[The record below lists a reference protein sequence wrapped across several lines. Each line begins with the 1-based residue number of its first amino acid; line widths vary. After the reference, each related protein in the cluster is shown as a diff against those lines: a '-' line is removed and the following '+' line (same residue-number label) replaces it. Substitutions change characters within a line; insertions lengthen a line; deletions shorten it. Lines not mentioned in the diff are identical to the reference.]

1 MKNQKMK
8 TSLLRSAKARVI
20 VAAVAVIG
28 VATAGVVVWQSN
40 AKRVQLHGA
49 GNVAQA
55 PDIENIPGTGNPTA
69 QYVKQQ
75 DIKNIQDAQKARQ
88 EGTSS
93 VPTIN
98 RGSFVGSLDMFGQL
112 PAPMA
117 QCPLDPSS
125 LPAPDPK
132 SCTVDSLQRARE
144 SGVRA
149 LELRCKGCLCPSLKM
164 AGYTLGDLKAAGL
177 DAKALRDCGFSLAEL
192 KAAGFSAADLKN
204 AGFTADE
211 LKAAGFS
218 AAELK
223 AAGFS
228 AAELKAAGFTAQQLK
243 DAGFSAAELKAAGFS
258 TKELKDAGFSAAEL
272 KAAGYGAKELN
283 DAGFAAAQLAAAG
296 FTSTE
301 LKAVGLAAPL
311 TSTNI
316 ACNPAEL
323 KKARDAGVSAQAL
336 RAKGCDLAAL
346 KAAGYTAAELRAA
359 GFSAKDLKDAGFTA
373 KDLKDAGFSAAEL
386 KDAGFSAAELK
397 AAGFSAKD
405 LKDAGFTAQDLKDA
419 GFNAKDLKDAG
430 FSAAE
435 LKDAGFSAGQLKDA
449 GFNAADLRAAGFSN
463 DDVRA
468 AGFSAE
474 DLKNAGASADELALA
489 GYTKGDLLRAGFTPT
504 EAGYI
509 AQPAQPANAPAIAT
523 TVNPQTAASAFMPKI
538 PTNSASDQ
546 LAELERQQQLRMS
559 KQQRQD
565 MVMQQQGAMAVQ
577 ANRLLV
583 GWSNYTNQ
591 AGQAAIPDVNPAG
604 NNGGGA
610 GVGKLAIDSD
620 IVKAGEIM
628 FAVLDTAVNT
638 DEKDTPIM
646 GRIVGGPYKG
656 GKLIGRF
663 ALVDK
668 RVLLQFTL
676 LNLPNRDK
684 TIPVNIVAIDPNTA
698 RTAMSGEVN
707 NHYLLRYG
715 TLFGSAFLSGV
726 SDAIQSSGSTTE
738 NTVLGPVVVHANLN
752 ATQSAMVGLGQ
763 VGKQLAN
770 VMGQNFNMPPTVKI
784 PAGTGM
790 GLLFM
795 SDTTIPSANK

>member
-20 VAAVAVIG
+20 LAAVAVIG
-28 VATAGVVVWQSN
+28 VATAGVVAWQSN
-40 AKRVQLHGA
+40 AKHAQMQGS
-49 GNVAQA
+49 GSIGQA

-75 DIKNIQDAQKARQ
+75 DIKNIQNAQQAREQ
-88 EGTSS
+88 GTSS

-112 PAPMA
+112 PAVA

-164 AGYTLGDLKAAGL
+164 AGYTLGDLKDAGL
-177 DAKALRDCGFSLAEL
+177 DAKALRDCGFTLAEL

-204 AGFTADE
+204 AGFTAEE

-258 TKELKDAGFSAAEL
+258 AKELKDAGYSAAEL
-272 KAAGYGAKELN
+272 KAAGFGAKELS
-283 DAGFAAAQLAAAG
+283 DAGFTAAQLAAAG
-296 FTSTE
+296 FTAAE
-301 LKAVGLAAPL
+301 LNAAGIAAPV
-311 TSTNI
+311 TAMNI
-316 ACNPAEL
+316 ACNPQEL
-323 KKARDAGVSAQAL
+323 KKARDAGASAQAL

-359 GFSAKDLKDAGFTA
+359 GFSAKDLKDAGFSA
-373 KDLKDAGFSAAEL
+373 KDLKNAGFSAAEL

-405 LKDAGFTAQDLKDA
+405 LKDAGFSAAELKDA
-419 GFNAKDLKDAG
+419 GFSAKDLKDAG

-449 GFNAADLRAAGFSN
+449 GFSAAELRAAGFSDN
-463 DDVRA
+463 DLHA

-474 DLKNAGASADELALA
+474 QLKEAGASPDEIALA

-504 EAGYI
+504 EAGYVT
-509 AQPAQPANAPAIAT
+509 QQQPANAPAIAT
-523 TVNPQTAASAFMPKI
+523 TVNPQTAASALMPKI
-538 PTNSASDQ
+538 PANNASDQ
-546 LAELERQQQLRMS
+546 LAELERQQQIRMS

-565 MVMQQQGAMAVQ
+565 MVMQQQANMAMRAQ
-577 ANRLLV
+577 TLLA
-583 GWSNYTNQ
+583 GWSNVSSQT
-591 AGQAAIPDVNPAG
+591 GQAAIPDVNPAG
-604 NNGGGA
+604 MNGAAGA
-610 GVGKLAIDSD
+610 GGKLPIDGD

-628 FAVLDTAVNT
+628 FAVLDTSINT

-646 GRIVGGPYKG
+646 ARIVGGPYKG

-668 RVLLQFTL
+668 RVLLQFNL
-676 LNLPNRDK
+676 LNLPNRSQSI
-684 TIPVNIVAIDPNTA
+684 TINAVAIDPNTA

-707 NHYLLRYG
+707 NHYVLRYG
-715 TLFGSAFLSGV
+715 TLFASAFLSGV
-726 SDAIQSSGSTTE
+726 STAIQNSGSTTE
-738 NTVLGPVVVHANLN
+738 NTVLGPVVVHASLN
-752 ATQSAMVGLGQ
+752 ATQSALVGLGQ
-763 VGKQLAN
+763 VGNQLAS

-784 PAGTGM
+784 PGGTGM